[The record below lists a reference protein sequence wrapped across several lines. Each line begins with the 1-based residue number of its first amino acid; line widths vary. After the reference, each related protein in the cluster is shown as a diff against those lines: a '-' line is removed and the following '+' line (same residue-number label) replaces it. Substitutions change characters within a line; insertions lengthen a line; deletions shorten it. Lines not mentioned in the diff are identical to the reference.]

1 MATDGGGGG
10 GVTAVDGAFQA
21 AMTSGGSGGAR
32 RAGLAGASFAG
43 TARTGTAGGAGA
55 RARPFRLTFG
65 KATTGIRTAGNSAA
79 RRAFART
86 GGDGNGATAGGAF
99 TALTRADADT
109 DARGRVGAGPGCL
122 RVNWG
127 TGGVRCKLGI
137 CSLRTPSRP
146 AKSGCRDSAGAADAA
161 AGSSKMA
168 LRLIMTPD
176 NPWPPIKT
184 VGCATAI
191 WLPSAAMKAAKNGNG
206 RQDIRA

>member
-1 MATDGGGGG
+1 
-10 GVTAVDGAFQA
+10 VTAVDGAFQA
-21 AMTSGGSGGAR
+21 GMTCGGGGGAR

-43 TARTGTAGGAGA
+43 TTRTGTAGGAGA

-65 KATTGIRTAGNSAA
+65 KATTGIRT
-79 RRAFART
+79 
-86 GGDGNGATAGGAF
+86 GGDGSSATAGGAF
-99 TALTRADADT
+99 TALTRVDADADA

-122 RVNWG
+122 RVKWG

-168 LRLIMTPD
+168 LRLIVTPD

-191 WLPSAAMKAAKNGNG
+191 WLPSAATKAAKNSNG
-206 RQDIRA
+206 RQDIRARCRI